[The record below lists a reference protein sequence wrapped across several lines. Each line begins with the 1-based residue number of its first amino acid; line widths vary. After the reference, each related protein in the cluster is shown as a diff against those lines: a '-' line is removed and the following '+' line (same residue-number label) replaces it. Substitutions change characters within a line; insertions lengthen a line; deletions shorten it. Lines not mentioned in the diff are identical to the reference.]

1 LTGACRLCKD
11 IEMDSYLQ
19 TKAKQRGNWRRIA
32 SYLLSLVVGGLCFA
46 PVRGDPTT
54 PSEYEVKAAFIYN
67 FAKYVSWP
75 EASTS
80 EKKKPFVIGV
90 IGKDP
95 FGQALDAAMR
105 GRSVEGRAVFV
116 ERYGKVEE
124 VADCD
129 ILFISSSEKNNLH
142 RILEAL
148 HKAPVLT
155 VGDMDQ
161 FAERGGMINL
171 TTEEKRVRFEINVEA
186 AERAGLK
193 PGSQL
198 LRLARIVGDPRTGR

>member
-1 LTGACRLCKD
+1 LC
-11 IEMDSYLQ
+11 S
-19 TKAKQRGNWRRIA
+19 
-32 SYLLSLVVGGLCFA
+32 A
-46 PVRGDPTT
+46 PVRADSTT
-54 PSEYEVKAAFIYN
+54 PSEYELKAAFIYN
-67 FAKYVSWP
+67 FAKYVHWP

-80 EKKKPFVIGV
+80 ETRKPIAIGV

-95 FGQALDAAMR
+95 FGQALDDAMR
-105 GRSVEGRAVFV
+105 GRSLEGRAVVVRRFS
-116 ERYGKVEE
+116 RVEE

-129 ILFISSSEKNNLH
+129 ILFISSSEKNNLP
-142 RILEAL
+142 RILEVL

-155 VGDMDQ
+155 IGDMNR

-171 TTEEKRVRFEINVEA
+171 TTEEARVRFEINVEA

-198 LRLARIVGDPRTGR
+198 LRLARIVGGSRAGRQE